1 MCISFEKRGIHISLV
16 KAKGFGKIMEY
27 FQTLKSRL
35 LFLVFLVTLPGVI
48 AIFYQAASER
58 STAIE
63 TARLSATAI
72 ADNITAEQI
81 KILQKTE
88 SFLKRLSKY
97 SVLLT
102 PESPLCSDFLAN
114 LHHLTDYYVNLGAP
128 NAKGDLTCTALPLN
142 NKVNV
147 ADRPYIKKAI
157 SNREFTVGTFQV
169 DRVANTT
176 SINFAYPVIDD
187 ANNVAGVAVAAVSL
201 EWWSLQ
207 LENANLPSNA
217 VAYITDHQE
226 NIIAIY
232 PDNKAHL
239 GMPIND
245 VQHFSQMISNNHAKM
260 LKDSDGNLRIFV
272 GRQLMNIEGQ
282 MPVNMIIGIPFEQA
296 LQAIDLRLLKIIST
310 ILFFIVLFI
319 VLAIVAINRSILKPL
334 KALKTSTQQLALG
347 HNTNMPSLNGALE
360 LLDLQKHFSRM
371 AKTRLDTEKALKDS
385 QLFLQQSEDKLS
397 RHLQNTP
404 LASIGWN
411 TEFICTEWNRAA
423 EEIFGYSAEEALGS
437 HIMSLIVAPP
447 LREEFTEHYALLF
460 EKSGGTFFRGANITK
475 AGNTIYCNWH
485 NTLILDNDN
494 QITGVATLIKDI
506 TEDKRNQDTLDRFFK
521 LPLNLNIIVDF
532 DGVVVKV
539 NNGWT
544 DILGFDADELIG
556 TYIVDKIHPDDR
568 EKTALEIQRIG
579 NGGDIFSFENRYSTK
594 NGDHRTIAWSSIA
607 SSDEQLIYAIGIDVT
622 DRRVDE
628 DKLKLAAGV
637 FTHAKEA
644 IVISDQNNNI
654 IEVNEAFISLS
665 GYTREESIGKQ
676 NNILK
681 SGYHDKSFYSTMRD
695 SITTKGFWAGEI
707 WNKHKNGTIIP
718 QLLTISTIYDRSG
731 KVKSYIA
738 LYTDITDLKNQQKQL
753 EHIAHYDVLTG
764 LPNRSLLADRLK
776 QAMIN
781 CDINHKSL
789 AVVFLDLDGFKA
801 VNDSYGHC
809 TGDQLLVKAAQLIQG
824 SLRSGDTLAR
834 LGGDEFVAVFAN
846 LDKAEDC
853 EPLLEGMLSAL
864 HKPVVIEDILL
875 KVSASMGVTIYPHDG
890 VSADQLLRHADQAM
904 YTAKQEGKNRYYL
917 FDMEQNNALKSQH
930 EQLTRI
936 NEAIKH
942 HELVLY
948 YQPKVNMKTGELLG
962 AEALIRWQ
970 HPERGLLP
978 PAAFLPV
985 INGHELNIELGEW
998 VIENALSQIGSWR
1011 KQGADIVVSV
1021 NIDAQQLQQKAFI
1034 KRLGELLTLHPDVP
1048 PHLLQLEVLETSEL
1062 QDIENVANIMQACT
1076 ELGVGFALDDFG
1088 TGYCSLTYLK
1098 RLPVNLIKIDQSFI
1112 LGMLDDPDDLSIVE
1126 GVLGLSRAFQRDV
1139 IAEGVETLAHGV
1151 ALLRLG
1157 CCYAQGYGIA
1167 RPMPAGEMLPW
1178 AKSWKPDITWS
1189 EVQLDK
1195 VDLIKQ

>member
-1 MCISFEKRGIHISLV
+1 
-16 KAKGFGKIMEY
+16 
-27 FQTLKSRL
+27 
-35 LFLVFLVTLPGVI
+35 
-48 AIFYQAASER
+48 
-58 STAIE
+58 
-63 TARLSATAI
+63 
-72 ADNITAEQI
+72 
-81 KILQKTE
+81 
-88 SFLKRLSKY
+88 
-97 SVLLT
+97 
-102 PESPLCSDFLAN
+102 
-114 LHHLTDYYVNLGAP
+114 
-128 NAKGDLTCTALPLN
+128 
-142 NKVNV
+142 
-147 ADRPYIKKAI
+147 
-157 SNREFTVGTFQV
+157 
-169 DRVANTT
+169 
-176 SINFAYPVIDD
+176 
-187 ANNVAGVAVAAVSL
+187 
-201 EWWSLQ
+201 
-207 LENANLPSNA
+207 
-217 VAYITDHQE
+217 
-226 NIIAIY
+226 
-232 PDNKAHL
+232 
-239 GMPIND
+239 
-245 VQHFSQMISNNHAKM
+245 
-260 LKDSDGNLRIFV
+260 
-272 GRQLMNIEGQ
+272 
-282 MPVNMIIGIPFEQA
+282 
-296 LQAIDLRLLKIIST
+296 
-310 ILFFIVLFI
+310 
-319 VLAIVAINRSILKPL
+319 
-334 KALKTSTQQLALG
+334 
-347 HNTNMPSLNGALE
+347 
-360 LLDLQKHFSRM
+360 
-371 AKTRLDTEKALKDS
+371 
-385 QLFLQQSEDKLS
+385 
-397 RHLQNTP
+397 
-404 LASIGWN
+404 
-411 TEFICTEWNRAA
+411 
-423 EEIFGYSAEEALGS
+423 
-437 HIMSLIVAPP
+437 
-447 LREEFTEHYALLF
+447 
-460 EKSGGTFFRGANITK
+460 
-475 AGNTIYCNWH
+475 
-485 NTLILDNDN
+485 
-494 QITGVATLIKDI
+494 
-506 TEDKRNQDTLDRFFK
+506 
-521 LPLNLNIIVDF
+521 
-532 DGVVVKV
+532 
-539 NNGWT
+539 
-544 DILGFDADELIG
+544 
-556 TYIVDKIHPDDR
+556 
-568 EKTALEIQRIG
+568 
-579 NGGDIFSFENRYSTK
+579 
-594 NGDHRTIAWSSIA
+594 
-607 SSDEQLIYAIGIDVT
+607 
-622 DRRVDE
+622 
-628 DKLKLAAGV
+628 
-637 FTHAKEA
+637 
-644 IVISDQNNNI
+644 
-654 IEVNEAFISLS
+654 
-665 GYTREESIGKQ
+665 
-676 NNILK
+676 
-681 SGYHDKSFYSTMRD
+681 
-695 SITTKGFWAGEI
+695 
-707 WNKHKNGTIIP
+707 
-718 QLLTISTIYDRSG
+718 
-731 KVKSYIA
+731 
-738 LYTDITDLKNQQKQL
+738 
-753 EHIAHYDVLTG
+753 AHYDVLTG

-1112 LGMLDDPDDLSIVE
+1112 LGMLDYPDDLSIVE